1 MNATIRKRSKA
12 GPSTHTLAFPSQ
24 SRFPII
30 TVLGRH
36 KGIRRTNSSDL
47 HCFRMLSRVFSKS
60 QSLVRGFSKV
70 STAHTKY
77 NVLTIPCL
85 KDSFSFFRHSILI
98 SRLYCVDY
106 GQQELCRRGSF
117 KSCVCGR
124 CGAELRVQ
132 PEGNS
137 GDAPSHVE
145 PTRCIKR
152 RKHVVGLGEVLNKH
166 PELPVYAGEFADVG
180 GSFLSGGRRATRKW
194 SERSATATRSL

>member
-1 MNATIRKRSKA
+1 MLQIAVSRSGLFEGVDCA
-12 GPSTHTLAFPSQ
+12 HQIQRPYDS
-24 SRFPII
+24 
-30 TVLGRH
+30 
-36 KGIRRTNSSDL
+36 
-47 HCFRMLSRVFSKS
+47 LSEGQF
-60 QSLVRGFSKV
+60 Q
-70 STAHTKY
+70 Y
-77 NVLTIPCL
+77 
-85 KDSFSFFRHSILI
+85 FRHSILI
-98 SRLYCVDY
+98 ARLYCVDY

-152 RKHVVGLGEVLNKH
+152 RKHLVGLGEVLNKY